1 MTVTPPR
8 NQFSRELSTTL
19 GCCPPESGGYIA
31 QPGKRPES
39 GPTRARAALRRHYGN
54 YSSDV
59 LHKILSDFATP
70 TRWPR
75 PSISR
80 NRERKCTENY
90 NKRRNKFIFKTAIGS
105 LVISNHNGSRVL
117 FYKTAS
123 EYLFEKYIYI
133 LALEMSSP
141 VNQHCASCIGTL
153 SFPIR
158 ITRVSILTEGVLR
171 RRGKNG

>member
-31 QPGKRPES
+31 QPGNGRSPDRQE
-39 GPTRARAALRRHYGN
+39 PARHFDDIMVTR
-54 YSSDV
+54 SDV

-90 NKRRNKFIFKTAIGS
+90 NKRHNKFIFKTAIGS

-117 FYKTAS
+117 FDKTAS

-133 LALEMSSP
+133 LALEMASP